1 MTTKHD
7 PGRRLTAAAM
17 ELAAIRPWHEITW
30 REIAATAGLSLDVAH
45 ELAPS
50 KAAILDLLSRQ
61 ADRAVLAAPAALEE
75 GGARD
80 RLFDVAMRRFDA
92 LKPYRAGLAS
102 VAASAGREPATL
114 LAALCGV
121 GRASRALLV
130 AAAIPTEGIAG
141 TLRAKGMSA
150 IWLAA
155 MRSFLADESEDLSA
169 TMATLDKQLRRAEGL
184 IGRFG
189 PRRRA
194 TAEAAGEA
202 PAGEAP
208 DAPESVRPL

>member
-1 MTTKHD
+1 MNKST
-7 PGRRLTAAAM
+7 PARRLTAAAM
-17 ELAAIRPWHEITW
+17 DLAAIRPWHEITW
-30 REIAATAGLSLDVAH
+30 REIAAAAGLTLDTAH

-50 KAAILDLLSRQ
+50 KAAILELLSRQ
-61 ADRAVLAAPAALEE
+61 ADQAILAAPAAAGD

-102 VAASAGREPATL
+102 VAASAAREPSTA
-114 LAALCGV
+114 LAALCSV
-121 GRASRALLV
+121 GRASRALLI
-130 AAAIPTEGIAG
+130 AAAIPTEGVAG

-155 MRSFLADESEDLSA
+155 MRSFLADESDDLAA

-184 IGRFG
+184 LARLT
-189 PRRRA
+189 PRRRQA
-194 TAEAAGEA
+194 PAEAAGDEPPPSA
-202 PAGEAP
+202 
-208 DAPESVRPL
+208 APETVQPL